1 MRFTQR
7 EAEELEAKIHSQV
20 TSDGWNVFK
29 SQVTTDGDLT
39 LSVDQGT
46 QDTRKATYLTVRD
59 EEQILRDVR
68 TFIINPIP
76 RQIERRTYSRVG

>member
-1 MRFTQR
+1 MRFTDR

-29 SQVTTDGDLT
+29 LQVSNDGDLT

-46 QDTRKATYLTVRD
+46 QDTRKATYLTIRD

-68 TFIINPIP
+68 AFTVNPIP
-76 RQIERRTYSRVG
+76 RQVERRAYSRVG